1 MAICR
6 VKSGVP
12 ECPAALGRCAQAVDE
27 ALVERGVKERAAC
40 LLPFGRAPAKP
51 VIELVAGQE
60 AVIGTLK
67 INSYPNFLAH
77 RQFTWRLRN
86 SRILRVASVAAS
98 SLYSSQ

>member
-1 MAICR
+1 VIESMRNAVTAR
-6 VKSGVP
+6 LQVRF
-12 ECPAALGRCAQAVDE
+12 LGR
-27 ALVERGVKERAAC
+27 
-40 LLPFGRAPAKP
+40 PAP
-51 VIELVAGQE
+51 VAGQE